1 MHLTVIT
8 LQHLARAMVER
19 MGLKDDEAE
28 NLAENVLD
36 VFGFDH
42 EVLDNVLEPEMRQS
56 FYAMEQ
62 HGLLSAHSE
71 ENQLWQGQ
79 DWRTHT
85 WHMKAERVLAAGA
98 VHAQAA
104 PFHDEAAAVYKG
116 LPSAVWSRR

>member
-8 LQHLARAMVER
+8 LQHLARALVER
-19 MGLKDDEAE
+19 MGLPADEAE
-28 NLAENVLD
+28 ALAEDVLD
-36 VFGFDH
+36 VFGFDA

-56 FYAMEQ
+56 FYAMER
-62 HGLLSAHSE
+62 HGLLAAHSE

-85 WHMKAERVLAAGA
+85 WQMRAERVLATGA
-98 VHAQAA
+98 VPARAA
-104 PFHDEAAAVYKG
+104 AYDEAAAVYTG

>member
-19 MGLKDDEAE
+19 MGLPDREAE
-28 NLAENVLD
+28 ALAEDVLD
-36 VFGFDH
+36 VFGFDS
-42 EVLDNVLEPEMRQS
+42 EVLDNVLEPPMRQS
-56 FYAMEQ
+56 FYAMER

-85 WHMKAERVLAAGA
+85 WHMRPERVLAATGGRA
-98 VHAQAA
+98 
-104 PFHDEAAAVYKG
+104 EAAATPDPAAAFYRG
-116 LPSAVWSRR
+116 LPSAAWSRR